1 VTTFATQ
8 SISGLASGLDTA
20 SIISA
25 LMQIDRQPQV
35 RIQQKIVVEQ
45 ARQQALSGVLS
56 QLKSLQTAYRSL
68 TDPGTWADVQAVT
81 SSDDP
86 HVSATRTGGAAAG
99 AYEVAVT
106 QLARANQFTGSGVS
120 AAAADDVIHIQVT
133 GAASPIDVAIA
144 AGDTLDTIAA
154 KIGGTSNSPVYAS
167 VLNGQ
172 LVLSNKS
179 TGTAAKIASVT
190 TNGGSGLSFAETQS
204 ARDSTFTID
213 GASFTRSSNVVADV
227 LAGITLTLKGQTAS
241 PASITVGTPAP
252 DTNGI
257 QTKLQAFITQYNTT
271 LDYVLG
277 KLDEPVVANAVTD
290 ADRAKGVLNGDAGLE
305 SLVSSLRNSFSDL
318 VGGRPTTLQSL
329 AQAGLSTGAA
339 TGGGPLS
346 SDSIDGKLTLDAT
359 TFATQLQTH
368 FDDVKALFTNVTGS
382 YASEGLAQRLGGILT
397 PWTASSASN
406 GLLNSRID
414 GESQTISSLQAQ
426 SKNWDQRL
434 ALRQQTLQAQF
445 TAMETAL
452 SQAQSQSGWLDSQI
466 KNLGG

>member
-1 VTTFATQ
+1 LSSFATQ

-25 LMQIDRQPQV
+25 LMQIDKQPQV

-45 ARQQALSGVLS
+45 ARQQALQGVLT
-56 QLKSLQTAYRSL
+56 QLKSLQTSYKAL
-68 TDPGTWADVQAVT
+68 TDPGTWADVQTVT
-81 SSDDP
+81 SSDDA
-86 HVSATRTGGAAAG
+86 HVSASRTGGAAAG

-120 AAAADDVIHIQVT
+120 AAAADDVIHIQIT
-133 GAASPIDVAIA
+133 GAASPVDVSIA
-144 AGDTLDTIAA
+144 AGDTLDTIAD
-154 KIGGTSNSPVYAS
+154 KITGTTNSPVYAS

-179 TGTAAKIASVT
+179 TGTAARIASVT
-190 TNGGSGLSFAETQS
+190 TDGGSGLSFAETQT
-204 ARDSTFTID
+204 ARDAAFTID
-213 GASFTRSSNVVADV
+213 GASYTRSSNVVTDV
-227 LAGITLTLKGQTAS
+227 LAGITFALKGQTAS

-277 KLDEPVVANAVTD
+277 KLDEQAVANPATD

-318 VGGRPTTLQSL
+318 VGGRPASLQSL
-329 AQAGLSTGAA
+329 AQVGLSTGAA

-346 SDSIDGKLTLDAT
+346 SDSIDGKLTLDT
-359 TFATQLQTH
+359 TRFSTQLQAH
-368 FDDVKALFTNVTGS
+368 FDEVKALFTNVTGS

-406 GLLNSRID
+406 GLLSSRID
-414 GESQTISSLQAQ
+414 GETRTITDLQGQ
-426 SKNWDQRL
+426 SKDWDQRL
-434 ALRQQTLQAQF
+434 ALRQQMLQAQF

-452 SQAQSQSGWLDSQI
+452 SQAQSQSGWLDSQM
-466 KNLGG
+466 KSLGG